1 MENPVSII
9 GDENIRGSKKQYRG
23 ISRPLQVYQGDEKEF
38 HQLHEQ
44 IIRNNKCSPLPG
56 QPNYGIVVSLRILHG
71 ELSQVREEN
80 PLLFKN
86 ICLTKKL
93 GFSDVIMPGDVRNDL
108 YLKLERGEFERGGKS
123 TGKNIEVRLSSQT
136 IPLLSKKYSNYLNIE
151 NQ

>member
-1 MENPVSII
+1 MC
-9 GDENIRGSKKQYRG
+9 
-23 ISRPLQVYQGDEKEF
+23 QGEEKEF

-56 QPNYGIVVSLRILHG
+56 QPNYGIVVSLRVLHG

-123 TGKNIEVRLSSQT
+123 TGKNIEVFIFHRYCDMKAVR
-136 IPLLSKKYSNYLNIE
+136 SK
-151 NQ
+151 

>member
-1 MENPVSII
+1 MI
-9 GDENIRGSKKQYRG
+9 
-23 ISRPLQVYQGDEKEF
+23 
-38 HQLHEQ
+38 
-44 IIRNNKCSPLPG
+44 
-56 QPNYGIVVSLRILHG
+56 SLRVLHG

-123 TGKNIEVRLSSQT
+123 TGKNIEVSMSDHKFDSLK
-136 IPLLSKKYSNYLNIE
+136 LKLSKLYIS
-151 NQ
+151 